1 MKREKVISEIK
12 KCMEDEQ
19 YSEGERLA
27 GQALMQMPKSPAL
40 HNLMGLEK
48 KDRENKCIQTHV
60 GIGYCMVQQE

>member
-1 MKREKVISEIK
+1 
-12 KCMEDEQ
+12 MEDEQ

-48 KDRENKCIQTHV
+48 RTERINV
-60 GIGYCMVQQE
+60 FRLMWESGIVW

>member
-1 MKREKVISEIK
+1 
-12 KCMEDEQ
+12 MEDEQ

-60 GIGYCMVQQE
+60 GIGYCMVKQE